1 METLYA
7 IIGLYIV
14 LEFFEIQWQKAES
27 LMGMMLRLYQRY
39 ARSIVWFLI
48 LHPTYYFA
56 IWLVLATDYTLAS
69 MTLLFIKTVDIA
81 TKILLI
87 QQIFERKELSQEMT
101 LMLLTPLH
109 PLLPYISLF
118 IYTPMVVIALL

>member
-1 METLYA
+1 MLYA
-7 IIGLYIV
+7 VIGLYIV
-14 LEFFEIQWQKAES
+14 LELFEIQWQKAES
-27 LMGMMLRLYQRY
+27 LMGMMVKLYNRY
-39 ARSIVWFLI
+39 SKSILWFLV

-56 IWLVLATDYTLAS
+56 IWLVLATDYSLAS

-101 LMLLTPLH
+101 LMLLAPLH

-118 IYTPMVVIALL
+118 IYTPMVVISLL